1 MRGMYELWKRA
12 AMNKEQ
18 GIHNWKRF
26 PFQSTN
32 SVLLLVANVR
42 TIFSDKGMVYYHD
55 LAMRTEHRN
64 GDCGEISNGEYI
76 HIYPWADH
84 RPQAERKSET
94 ERTTTTT
101 AMVLVSVERCVL
113 FIDLCK
119 SARKEMVS
127 WVCGLVDFRELF
139 CGVHYELL
147 LHTQLTR

>member
-76 HIYPWADH
+76 SIYI
-84 RPQAERKSET
+84 RGQ
-94 ERTTTTT
+94 TT
-101 AMVLVSVERCVL
+101 ARKPKEKARRRGRQQQRRWSWFQLNGASCSLICAKALERRWSAGCV
-113 FIDLCK
+113 
-119 SARKEMVS
+119 V
-127 WVCGLVDFRELF
+127 W
-139 CGVHYELL
+139 
-147 LHTQLTR
+147 

>member
-94 ERTTTTT
+94 ERRGRQQQRRWSWFQLNG
-101 AMVLVSVERCVL
+101 ASCSLICAKALERRW
-113 FIDLCK
+113 
-119 SARKEMVS
+119 SAGFVV
-127 WVCGLVDFRELF
+127 W
-139 CGVHYELL
+139 
-147 LHTQLTR
+147 